1 MMGQQQL
8 LLIVLGIIVVGLTIF
23 VGMSLA
29 ATYSEDAN
37 REAVGS
43 DLITLTSLARAH
55 YFRPQALGGGGYS
68 FANFIIPA
76 EFDTNANGT
85 YEIFNEGHKS
95 DHIHIRG
102 TGTAV
107 GEDGVNP
114 IMVEVRYSL
123 TESRFTKKN

>member
-1 MMGQQQL
+1 MGQQQL
-8 LLIVLGIIVVGLTIF
+8 LLIVLGVIVVGLTIL

-55 YFRPQALGGGGYS
+55 YFRPTALGGGGYS
-68 FANFIIPA
+68 FANFKIPNDL
-76 EFDTNANGT
+76 DTNGNGI
-85 YEIFNEGHKS
+85 YEIFNSGHGT

-102 TGTAV
+102 IGTAL
-107 GEDGVNP
+107 GQDGIDPVT
-114 IMVEVRYSL
+114 IEVRYSL
-123 TESRFTKKN
+123 TESRFTQKN